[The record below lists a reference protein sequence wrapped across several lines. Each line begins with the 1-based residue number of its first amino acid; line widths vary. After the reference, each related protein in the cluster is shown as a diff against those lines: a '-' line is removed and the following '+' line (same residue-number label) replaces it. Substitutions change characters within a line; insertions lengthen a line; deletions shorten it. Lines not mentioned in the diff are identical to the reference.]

1 MLLNTAGPEV
11 MVPLDP
17 SRSVYPSAL
26 AFATAAVPI
35 RPPAPLRFS
44 TRTCWP
50 RASEKAGATVRAVMS
65 TLPLGGQG
73 TTILTARLG
82 KSWAP
87 APAAAAIA
95 RTGIHRL
102 IIALLRPNG
111 GRDFRIPAWI
121 CWNMRV
127 MLLFTAGSGG
137 RSRRSSESSNMLAA
151 ERVKVFWQPGCTSCL
166 RTKEFLTKSGVDYE
180 SINVHGNP
188 AGMEE
193 LRKLGARSVPVVARG
208 GKFVFA
214 QALGDVIEF
223 LDLKVQAQERLS
235 PDELVKKLELVL
247 PAACRYIRQIPAEW
261 LDKPFRNRN
270 RPIRVLCHHV
280 FRIVEGFLESMD
292 DGRELT
298 YERIMKEAPALRSGE
313 DIARFGESVLARLQA
328 WWKTCP
334 DRSCSRVMDTYFGK
348 HPLHVVLERTAWHPA
363 QHTRQLMLIL
373 DTLKIEPDRRLT
385 AQDLAGLP
393 LPDKAWD
400 DEKEA
405 A

>member
-1 MLLNTAGPEV
+1 
-11 MVPLDP
+11 
-17 SRSVYPSAL
+17 
-26 AFATAAVPI
+26 
-35 RPPAPLRFS
+35 
-44 TRTCWP
+44 
-50 RASEKAGATVRAVMS
+50 
-65 TLPLGGQG
+65 
-73 TTILTARLG
+73 
-82 KSWAP
+82 
-87 APAAAAIA
+87 
-95 RTGIHRL
+95 
-102 IIALLRPNG
+102 
-111 GRDFRIPAWI
+111 
-121 CWNMRV
+121 
-127 MLLFTAGSGG
+127 
-137 RSRRSSESSNMLAA
+137 MLAT

-166 RTKEFLTKSGVDYE
+166 RTKEFLTKSGVEYE

-208 GKFVFA
+208 DRFVFA
-214 QALGDVIEF
+214 QALGDVIKF
-223 LDLKVQAQERLS
+223 LDLKVQMQERLS

-280 FRIVEGFLESMD
+280 FRIVEGFLESMQ

-298 YERIMKEAPALRSGE
+298 YERIMQEAPALRSGE

-328 WWKTCP
+328 WWRTYP
-334 DRSCSRVMDTYFGK
+334 DRGCSRMMDTYFGK

-373 DTLKIEPDRRLT
+373 ETLNIEPDRRLS
-385 AQDLAGLP
+385 AADLAGLP
-393 LPDKAWD
+393 LPDRAWD